1 MKFFYY
7 FPFSI
12 IFLLFFNFNVT
23 LGESPSAIS
32 VSNNEFSGSARLVN
46 PLYELEILNI
56 QTFSED
62 NSPFPNA
69 VSFDI
74 YIYHTNPEESGP
86 FYFASG
92 QYYIKFN
99 PDVANG
105 GSLSYEIVPN
115 STEFTNP
122 DAVPRDPSITIDQ
135 LNLERNLPIL
145 FINAPIVST
154 VFPGT
159 RVVRMKLSSNAPIL
173 NYRDLQLAWV
183 DSTIAT
189 PFTQITGF
197 VDSMETDIT
206 AEGTFLVD
214 TSYIIYPVELS
225 GFNADVIRNDVM
237 LNWSTAS
244 ELNNYGFDIERSSGN
259 GWEKVGYT
267 KGNGTINSISSYN
280 FEDKNLNS
288 GKYSYRLKQ
297 LDYNGNYEYYYLNN
311 EISVGVPGEFSLK
324 QNYPNPFN
332 PVTKIDFDIPENSM
346 VSLKI
351 YDLNG
356 RMIKTLLNGDLN
368 SGYYSI
374 DFDASSLPSGVYYYR
389 IESGNFISTKKLIL
403 LK

>member
-1 MKFFYY
+1 MKFIYHILFY
-7 FPFSI
+7 I
-12 IFLLFFNFNVT
+12 IFLFYFNLNVT
-23 LGESPSAIS
+23 PGESSSYLSDSKI
-32 VSNNEFSGSARLVN
+32 EFSGNSRFVN
-46 PLYELEILNI
+46 PLYVLDILNI
-56 QTFSED
+56 QTYTEET
-62 NSPFPNA
+62 SPFPNA

-99 PDVANG
+99 PNVANG
-105 GSLSYEIVPN
+105 GMLNYEIVPN

-122 DAVPRDPSITIDQ
+122 DAVPRDPSITFDK

-145 FINAPIVST
+145 FINAPVVSS

-173 NYRDLQLAWV
+173 NYRDLNLAWV
-183 DSTIAT
+183 DSTLAT
-189 PFTQITGF
+189 PFTRITGF
-197 VDSMETDIT
+197 VDSVETDIT

-225 GFNADVIRNDVM
+225 GFNADVIRNDVV
-237 LNWSTAS
+237 LNWSTVS

-259 GWEKVGYT
+259 GWEKIGYT
-267 KGNGTINSISSYN
+267 KGNGTINSICNYY
-280 FEDKNLNS
+280 FEDKSLNS
-288 GKYSYRLKQ
+288 GKYNYRLKQ
-297 LDYNGNYEYYYLNN
+297 IDYNGNYEYFNLNN

-332 PVTKIDFDIPENSM
+332 PVTKIDFDIPLNTN
-346 VSLKI
+346 VNLKI
-351 YDLNG
+351 FDLTG
-356 RMIKTLLNGDLN
+356 REIKTLLNGALN

-374 DFDASSLPSGVYYYR
+374 EFDASQLPSGIYYYSLKS
-389 IESGNFISTKKLIL
+389 EEYSSTKKLIL